1 MTEIVLFPVSSAKSL
16 LEDAELCQKIE
27 WRIDVDP
34 PSDVVAYVEELLRI
48 LKQAAGVVEHEIA
61 DAPGGSE
68 FPSLA
73 RLARVKELLVL
84 LKGNDVIVYADGYF
98 RHDAET
104 AGEEGPY
111 QVAKRLAVVF
121 AAPEVESVHATA
133 DYGRVTPAGPCLF

>member
-1 MTEIVLFPVSSAKSL
+1 M
-16 LEDAELCQKIE
+16 
-27 WRIDVDP
+27 
-34 PSDVVAYVEELLRI
+34 AYVEELLRI

-68 FPSLA
+68 FPCLA

-104 AGEEGPY
+104 VGEDGPY
-111 QVAKRLAVVF
+111 QIAKRLAVVF

-133 DYGRVTPAGPCLF
+133 DYGRVTPGGPACFERRPKVRPHPRSGRLSLRLTLLG